1 MNILRKL
8 FRIDAVVLTLFPMA
22 AHAQVESPPRPEGW
36 LPHFESIIALAIVL
50 TAVLIAWLLNHARPK
65 KRALGTLLAALSC
78 FGIVVWFIAAL
89 GTGVIDNPK
98 KFQTPMDA
106 AKPALLWMQTLAAL
120 FGGIV
125 LLMVAKGQYK
135 QCEVL
140 DLPKTN
146 EADRYGRVSRIL
158 HWTTAILFIFM
169 IPTGIFPSM
178 IPEDVWFRT
187 EYNVVHK
194 TIGLI
199 LFGLVIVRLMWN
211 RRSKRPALDR
221 KLKPL
226 ERKLAHRVHILLY
239 VLMIAIPVTGYFM
252 TSFHGY
258 PTFFF
263 IIKISPLVAE
273 NDAYIIWGLF
283 HKYLLQYLVYLILGA
298 HVLGALKHH
307 FVDKHKTAIKRMV
320 G

>member
-125 LLMVAKGQYK
+125 LLMVAKG
-135 QCEVL
+135 C
-140 DLPKTN
+140 
-146 EADRYGRVSRIL
+146 VSYL
-158 HWTTAILFIFM
+158 
-169 IPTGIFPSM
+169 
-178 IPEDVWFRT
+178 
-187 EYNVVHK
+187 
-194 TIGLI
+194 
-199 LFGLVIVRLMWN
+199 
-211 RRSKRPALDR
+211 ALDD
-221 KLKPL
+221 
-226 ERKLAHRVHILLY
+226 
-239 VLMIAIPVTGYFM
+239 G
-252 TSFHGY
+252 
-258 PTFFF
+258 
-263 IIKISPLVAE
+263 
-273 NDAYIIWGLF
+273 
-283 HKYLLQYLVYLILGA
+283 
-298 HVLGALKHH
+298 H
-307 FVDKHKTAIKRMV
+307 FVYFHDTNGDLFLNDSRRCLV
-320 G
+320 SN